1 MGTIF
6 GHYKTGPLLTVLA
19 LMTYISVLAVSSL
32 QQRIPESVPY
42 LLVQVLMISPTAIT
56 CALCGLYERKLWR
69 LPIFSWLNT
78 MPDIAGTY
86 CGEIRFRF
94 SGQSEQ
100 VKKCKLQI
108 KQTCS
113 RIKVECVFNRE
124 GEANTKSRSR
134 VASIL
139 TDELG
144 DHQLYFY
151 YHNRGSCMSHDTLNA
166 HDGMNVLDIV
176 NENGSIRLEG
186 YYFTNRDPQTKGC
199 MTVTRLSGENGK

>member
-1 MGTIF
+1 MGVNFGPYKAVPLITVLFAATFLF
-6 GHYKTGPLLTVLA
+6 GHLILW
-19 LMTYISVLAVSSL
+19 L
-32 QQRIPESVPY
+32 QQLIFESEPD
-42 LLVQVLMISPTAIT
+42 LLGQVLILGPTT
-56 CALCGLYERKLWR
+56 CTGLLWGWYECKLWR
-69 LPIFSWLNT
+69 LPFFSCLNT
-78 MPDIAGTY
+78 TPDIAGTY

-199 MTVTRLSGENGK
+199 ITVTRTSKRSS